1 MAIITSPTSP
11 AGPFIMLA
19 PSKLSELGNR
29 QNNNNNISK
38 QRRAE
43 ERNNEMKEAIETLN
57 PNPTGNHSRAEGLT
71 SHRKRVLRRQSRGWH
86 EA

>member
-1 MAIITSPTSP
+1 
-11 AGPFIMLA
+11 MLA

-29 QNNNNNISK
+29 QNNNNISK
-38 QRRAE
+38 QRRADQI
-43 ERNNEMKEAIETLN
+43 NEMNEAIETLN

>member
-1 MAIITSPTSP
+1 
-11 AGPFIMLA
+11 MLA

-29 QNNNNNISK
+29 QNNNNNQNISK
-38 QRRAE
+38 QRRADKTKKM
-43 ERNNEMKEAIETLN
+43 NEAIETLN

>member
-1 MAIITSPTSP
+1 
-11 AGPFIMLA
+11 MLA

-29 QNNNNNISK
+29 QNNNKQNNKSISK
-38 QRRAE
+38 QRRPDQI
-43 ERNNEMKEAIETLN
+43 NEMNEAIETLN

-71 SHRKRVLRRQSRGWH
+71 RHRKRVLRRQSRGWH

>member
-1 MAIITSPTSP
+1 
-11 AGPFIMLA
+11 MLA

-29 QNNNNNISK
+29 QNNNKQNNKSISK
-38 QRRAE
+38 QRRPDQI
-43 ERNNEMKEAIETLN
+43 NEMNEAIETLN